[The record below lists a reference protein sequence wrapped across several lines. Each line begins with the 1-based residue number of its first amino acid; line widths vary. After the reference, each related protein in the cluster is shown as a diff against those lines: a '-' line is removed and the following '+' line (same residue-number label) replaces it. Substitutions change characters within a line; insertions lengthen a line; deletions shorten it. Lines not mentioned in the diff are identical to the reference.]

1 MLLQASRTENK
12 IVIMDRIHR
21 IKEMEIRLNRAM
33 FWLTEMEKALDGY
46 RLIQEDLHALEEYY
60 GSPIWKEDFAADEAG
75 LLPDDLKRGVL
86 TEDGIDDV
94 LEQNA
99 ELKLRIE
106 KTLQEL

>member
-1 MLLQASRTENK
+1 
-12 IVIMDRIHR
+12 MDRIHR

-46 RLIQEDLHALEEYY
+46 QLIQEDLHALEEYY
-60 GSPIWKEDFAADEAG
+60 GSPIWKEDFEADEAG
-75 LLPDDLKRGVL
+75 LLPGDLKRGVL